1 MIFVRKRLLI
11 WLIRAYIRRLW
22 KRILIFFFIGIIIFF
37 SILKIGKIFISRFP
51 IGEKE
56 SIGIMGSY
64 TMDNLPLI
72 VLSDLSYGLTNISS
86 NGIPIPGLAS
96 SWKIDNNEKNYT
108 FFLKKNILFSDGQKL
123 KSRLINYS
131 FKDVDVQNPNDS
143 TIVFKL
149 KESYSPFLVTV
160 SKPIFKNNFIGIGN
174 YEIKNILLNGYFVES
189 IIIASIK
196 NNYKIKMY
204 RFYPTEEALKLAFIS
219 GEVNKILGI
228 SNINYK
234 NTSFNLY
241 PNLNVEKKVDYKM
254 LVTLFFNTKDSILS
268 DPKIRN
274 GLSYAIPKEFLDGE
288 RAYSP
293 FPQSL
298 WAFSFGNEK
307 QIDIEHAKILINASS
322 MGGMN
327 KPSLVIKTLSK
338 YKKST
343 DEIVKTWNKIGIS
356 TKIEIVDS
364 VPSVFQIFIGDFIMP
379 KDPDQYALWHTK
391 QINNITNYDNP
402 RIDKL
407 LEDGRKITN
416 QDERLKIYS
425 DFQKYLLADPPAIFL
440 YYPFVFD
447 IKRK

>member
-1 MIFVRKRLLI
+1 M
-11 WLIRAYIRRLW
+11 
-22 KRILIFFFIGIIIFF
+22 
-37 SILKIGKIFISRFP
+37 
-51 IGEKE
+51 
-56 SIGIMGSY
+56 
-64 TMDNLPLI
+64 
-72 VLSDLSYGLTNISS
+72 
-86 NGIPIPGLAS
+86 
-96 SWKIDNNEKNYT
+96 
-108 FFLKKNILFSDGQKL
+108 
-123 KSRLINYS
+123 
-131 FKDVDVQNPNDS
+131 
-143 TIVFKL
+143 
-149 KESYSPFLVTV
+149 
-160 SKPIFKNNFIGIGN
+160 
-174 YEIKNILLNGYFVES
+174 
-189 IIIASIK
+189 
-196 NNYKIKMY
+196 
-204 RFYPTEEALKLAFIS
+204 
-219 GEVNKILGI
+219 
-228 SNINYK
+228 
-234 NTSFNLY
+234 
-241 PNLNVEKKVDYKM
+241 
-254 LVTLFFNTKDSILS
+254 
-268 DPKIRN
+268 
-274 GLSYAIPKEFLDGE
+274 SYAIPKEFLDGE